1 MTYSNIPTE
10 DQKSV
15 WFPRALIAVGL
26 GAMAFVSGT
35 IYSSNTT
42 VPVATNLIRGGLGR
56 GGLLHALGVRYGL
69 EAPTGELAFLY
80 LQTACPLVGVEPD
93 PTGDLAEL
101 CDCARK
107 CDDEGVACGTDDT
120 CEHNALVVIP
130 DCLEDNALFETPD
143 CLMDADKECLL
154 ALVTPPG
161 EKFIKCLLKKKC
173 A

>member
-69 EAPTGELAFLY
+69 EAPTGEMAFWY
-80 LQTACPLVGVEPD
+80 LSNTCPLVGNLEPD
-93 PTGDLAEL
+93 PTGELAEL

-107 CDDEGVACGTDDT
+107 CDDEGEACVADDT
-120 CEHNALVVIP
+120 CLNNARVEVAN
-130 DCLEDNALFETPD
+130 CFE
-143 CLMDADKECLL
+143 DADIEDANKECVL

-161 EKFIKCLLKKKC
+161 EKLMKCLLKKKC